1 MKQTASARIWKDR
14 ESGVWTV
21 QQGTWKQS
29 ASSREEC
36 LLALWDY
43 RENHQ
48 CLYSGCPEPGER
60 LSQGVG
66 FRFCSK
72 HAAVAREVLNPSGAW
87 IKNRRPDVPSFQ
99 MSRIYGK
106 RIAV

>member
-21 QQGTWKQS
+21 QMGVWKQA
-29 ASSREEC
+29 ASSRQEC
-36 LLALWDY
+36 LAALYDY

-48 CLYSGCPEPGER
+48 CLYAGCTNPGEHMT
-60 LSQGVG
+60 QGVG
-66 FRFCSK
+66 FRFCPE

-87 IKNRRPDVPSFQ
+87 LKNRRPDVSSF
-99 MSRIYGK
+99 SLRRVYGQ
-106 RIAV
+106 AVAA